1 MSPMAP
7 GPATTQ
13 PNARPNAQPIKATGF
28 LPAAG
33 TDLDDDVSDLDDV
46 WRDYQRS
53 RVWMS
58 ARDRK
63 RATYVA
69 RTEHPT
75 GAAVMRF

>member
-1 MSPMAP
+1 MAP
-7 GPATTQ
+7 GPATTDGSD
-13 PNARPNAQPIKATGF
+13 RIKATGF
-28 LPAAG
+28 TPAGDAEVG
-33 TDLDDDVSDLDDV
+33 DEVDLDAL

-53 RVWMS
+53 RVRMS
-58 ARDRK
+58 HRDRK

>member
-1 MSPMAP
+1 MAP

-13 PNARPNAQPIKATGF
+13 PNARPIAQPIKATGF
-28 LPAAG
+28 LPAAD

>member
-1 MSPMAP
+1 MAP

-13 PNARPNAQPIKATGF
+13 GIKATGF
-28 LPAAG
+28 TPAGDAEPRDAVI
-33 TDLDDDVSDLDDV
+33 DLDQL

-58 ARDRK
+58 ARGRR

>member
-1 MSPMAP
+1 MPP

-13 PNARPNAQPIKATGF
+13 GIRATGYS
-28 LPAAG
+28 PAADAEPSD
-33 TDLDDDVSDLDDV
+33 TVIDLDRL
-46 WRDYQRS
+46 WHDYQRS

-75 GAAVMRF
+75 GVAVMRF

>member
-1 MSPMAP
+1 MSSMAP
-7 GPATTQ
+7 GPATTEG
-13 PNARPNAQPIKATGF
+13 IKATGF
-28 LPAAG
+28 SPASDGDMPDDAA
-33 TDLDDDVSDLDDV
+33 DLDAV
-46 WRDYQRS
+46 WRDYQRT

-63 RATYVA
+63 RSTYVA

>member
-1 MSPMAP
+1 MAP
-7 GPATTQ
+7 GPAT
-13 PNARPNAQPIKATGF
+13 PNRTDGIKAAAFT
-28 LPAAG
+28 PAGDAEVDDEF
-33 TDLDDDVSDLDDV
+33 DLDAL

-53 RVWMS
+53 RVRMS
-58 ARDRK
+58 HRDRK

>member
-1 MSPMAP
+1 MAP

-13 PNARPNAQPIKATGF
+13 PIAQPIKATGF

-33 TDLDDDVSDLDDV
+33 TELDDDVSDLDDV

>member
-1 MSPMAP
+1 MAP

-13 PNARPNAQPIKATGF
+13 PISPPIKATGF

-33 TDLDDDVSDLDDV
+33 TDRGDDASDLDEV